1 MKCIIVDDEATSR
14 LVIEQLLKDYPSID
28 LIASLES
35 SVEALKYLNQN
46 EVDLIFLDIH
56 MPAFSGMDFIQTLK
70 NPPYIIM
77 ITSDANYA
85 LQAFEYDFIVD
96 YLQKPVMPNRLAK
109 AIQKLEKISTDRQSS
124 SSMKTISGADSNSD
138 SSNSELFVNI
148 DRRLI
153 KIEMDKIYL
162 IEAKGDYI
170 LIKTLGKNYTVHT
183 TLKKI
188 EEKLP
193 DHTFLKV
200 HRSYII
206 NMTKIVDIED
216 SSILIEKDV
225 IPVSRSKRP
234 ILMERLNLL

>member
-14 LVIEQLLKDYPSID
+14 LVIEQLLKAYPAIE
-28 LIASLES
+28 LEASLDNA
-35 SVEALKYLNQN
+35 VEALKYLNQH
-46 EVDLIFLDIH
+46 EIDLILLDIH

-70 NPPYIIM
+70 KPPFIIM

-96 YLQKPVMPNRLAK
+96 YLHKPVTPERLDK
-109 AIQKLEKISTDRQSS
+109 AISKLKKLARTKTTDAVPTTVS
-124 SSMKTISGADSNSD
+124 ASNA
-138 SSNSELFVNI
+138 NHEELFVNI

-153 KIEMDKIYL
+153 KIQMDTIQL

-170 LIKTLGKNYTVHT
+170 KIKTKDKNYTVHT

-188 EEKLP
+188 EAKLP
-193 DHTFLKV
+193 DQTFLKV

-206 NMTKIVDIED
+206 NLTKIIDIED
-216 SSILIEKDV
+216 NSILIEKDV

-234 ILMERLNLL
+234 VLMERLNLL

>member
-14 LVIEQLLKDYPSID
+14 LVIEQLLKAYPAIE
-28 LIASLES
+28 LEASLDNA
-35 SVEALKYLNQN
+35 VEALKYLNQH
-46 EVDLIFLDIH
+46 EIDLILLDIH

-70 NPPYIIM
+70 KPPFIIM

-96 YLQKPVMPNRLAK
+96 YLHKPVTPERLDK
-109 AIQKLEKISTDRQSS
+109 AISKLKKLARTKTTDAVPTTVSAST
-124 SSMKTISGADSNSD
+124 ANPE
-138 SSNSELFVNI
+138 ELFVNI

-153 KIEMDKIYL
+153 KIQMDTIQL

-170 LIKTLGKNYTVHT
+170 KIKTKDKNYTVHT

-188 EEKLP
+188 EAKLP
-193 DHTFLKV
+193 DQTFLKV

-206 NMTKIVDIED
+206 NLTKIIDIED
-216 SSILIEKDV
+216 NSILIEKDV

-234 ILMERLNLL
+234 VLMERLNLL